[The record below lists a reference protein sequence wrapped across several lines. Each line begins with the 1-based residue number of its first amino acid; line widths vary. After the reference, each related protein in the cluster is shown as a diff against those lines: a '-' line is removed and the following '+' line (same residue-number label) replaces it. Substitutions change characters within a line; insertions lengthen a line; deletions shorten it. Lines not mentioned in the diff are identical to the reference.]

1 MRKRAEVELQHAALV
16 GLLGELHLKDVLAV
30 AAVEHLGHLAGVAL
44 ADAVLLAAAEAE
56 LVDGVLAELVGVD
69 AVLLGLLEHEGKPL
83 GSGAVGT
90 ADVGQKLVAG
100 KGLLVRHVY
109 PLR

>member
-1 MRKRAEVELQHAALV
+1 MELQHAALV

-44 ADAVLLAAAEAE
+44 ADAVLLTAAKAK

-83 GSGAVGT
+83 GTGTVGA
-90 ADVGQKLVAG
+90 ADIGQKLVAG